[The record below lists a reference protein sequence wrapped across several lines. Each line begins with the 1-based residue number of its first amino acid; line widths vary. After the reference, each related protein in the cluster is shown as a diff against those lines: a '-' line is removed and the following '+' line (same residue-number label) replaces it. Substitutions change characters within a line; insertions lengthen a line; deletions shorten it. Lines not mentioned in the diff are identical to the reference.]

1 VISSIIIR
9 EGNMLARRTTT
20 ALLAVLALT
29 HATQLVASE
38 CIRLRL
44 RDVRRQ
50 VDLMFS
56 GTVTNVQPLTV
67 GRLIVDIEVDQ
78 VWKGWLPRKTTIY
91 TYAEPHAAPFIKGG
105 RYLITAPRYLLL
117 EFLDKKREKL
127 ELPADSTSCGWGVP
141 YDSVEQE
148 LAALE
153 RPRTP
158 H

>member
-1 VISSIIIR
+1 V
-9 EGNMLARRTTT
+9 LARRLAT
-20 ALLAVLALT
+20 ALIAVLALT

-78 VWKGWLPRKTTIY
+78 VWKGFLPRKTTIY
-91 TYAEPHAAPFIKGG
+91 TYAGSQAAPFMKGR
-105 RYLITAPRYLLL
+105 RYLVTAPRYLLL
-117 EFLDKKREKL
+117 EFLNKKREKL
-127 ELPADSTSCGWGVP
+127 ELPAESTSCGWGVP
-141 YDSVEQE
+141 YESVEQE

-153 RPRTP
+153 RPRVP
-158 H
+158 N